1 MPDYH
6 QPVRFGYFLIPDASD
21 VPGVLELARQ
31 VDDLGLDLIGIQ
43 DHPYQRRFLDAWTLL
58 TAVAMRT
65 ERVRVF
71 PDVASLP
78 LRPPAV
84 LAKAA
89 ASLDLLSDGRC
100 ELGLGA
106 GAFWDAIA
114 AMGGPRRSPGEA
126 FDAIA
131 EAIRV
136 IRLMWSGERGV
147 RFAGKHY
154 QLAGIHSGPQPAH
167 DIGIWLGATGPRML
181 DLIGREADGW
191 IPSSSYVTPE
201 RLPAMQQMIDEGAA
215 RAGREPNAIRRLYN
229 VMGNITDGASHGFLD
244 GPVARWVDELTELTI
259 EYGMDSYIFAP
270 ATNPAEQLARFA
282 NEVVPQVRERVA
294 GERERRKRTR

>member
-21 VPGVLELARQ
+21 VPGALRLARQ
-31 VDDLGLDLIGIQ
+31 VDDLGLDVIGIQ
-43 DHPYQRRFLDAWTLL
+43 DHPYQRRFLDTWTLL
-58 TAVAMRT
+58 AAIAMQT
-65 ERVRVF
+65 QHVRFF

-89 ASLDLLSDGRC
+89 ASLDLLSGGRF

-126 FDAIA
+126 V
-131 EAIRV
+131 EAITEALTV
-136 IRLMWSGERGV
+136 IRLMWSDQRGV

-154 QLAGIHSGPQPAH
+154 QLAGVHPGPQPAH
-167 DIGIWLGATGPRML
+167 NISIWIGASRPKML

-191 IPSSSYVTPE
+191 IPSSSYATPE
-201 RLPAMQQMIDEGAA
+201 RLPAMQRMIDEGAA
-215 RAGREPNAIRRLYN
+215 SAGRDVNAIRRLYN
-229 VMGNITDGASHGFLD
+229 VMGNITDGASNGFLD
-244 GPVARWVDELTELTI
+244 GPVEQWVDELTALTL
-259 EYGMDSYIFAP
+259 EHGMDTYIFAP
-270 ATNPAEQLARFA
+270 AANPAEQLARFA
-282 NEVVPQVRERVA
+282 NEVAPRVSEQVDRARQP
-294 GERERRKRTR
+294 